1 MKLKLFK
8 TFQQEVIAA
17 FLGSAVITVTAE
29 LIFWMI
35 IQETGEA
42 LRKRGYRSAMIG
54 PDGIRPSSLM
64 IFTAVSGIMLFSL
77 LCYVQIRSRMR
88 YVKSLLICIEQIAQG
103 DLEIEVPVEGN
114 DEFTRMAKSLNT
126 LQQNIREIMER
137 ERIAEHTKND
147 LVSSVAHDLRTPL
160 TSVIGYL
167 GWVRDQSDLDAA
179 TRQKYIDIAFNK
191 ACSLEKLTNELFGFV
206 KLEHRELELHLGEL
220 NLVQLMEQM
229 LDESTFSFVQNELKV
244 QFVCSTPQIMIE
256 ADGDLLA
263 RMFANLISNAVKYGK
278 EGKLLRIEMES
289 DSRNAVTRV
298 INYGHVIPKE
308 ELELIFRKFYR
319 IEQSRSQNT
328 GGTGLGL
335 AIVQQIV
342 QLHRGNIKV
351 NSDLRGTVFEVTLP
365 LRQEEGQGE
374 K

>member
-35 IQETGEA
+35 IQETGET

-64 IFTAVSGIMLFSL
+64 IFIAVSGIILFSL
-77 LCYVQIRSRMR
+77 LCYLQIRSRMR
-88 YVKSLLICIEQIAQG
+88 YVKSLLTCIEQIAQG

-126 LQQNIREIMER
+126 LQENIREIMER

-191 ACSLEKLTNELFGFV
+191 ARSLEKLTNELFGFV

-289 DSRNAVTRV
+289 DGRSAVTRV
-298 INYGHVIPKE
+298 INYGHVIPRE

-319 IEQSRSQNT
+319 IEQSRSQDT

-342 QLHRGNIKV
+342 QLHSGTIKV

>member
-1 MKLKLFK
+1 MKLKLLK
-8 TFQQEVIAA
+8 TFQQEIIFA
-17 FLGSAVITVTAE
+17 FSGSAVVTVAVE
-29 LIFWMI
+29 LILWLIM
-35 IQETGEA
+35 QEMSEV
-42 LRKRGYRSAMIG
+42 LRKKGYRSAMIG
-54 PDGIRPSSLM
+54 PDGIRPSSL
-64 IFTAVSGIMLFSL
+64 IILVGVSGIVLFSL
-77 LCYVQIRSRMR
+77 LCYVQIRRRMR
-88 YVKSLLICIEQIAQG
+88 YVKSLLTCIEQIAQG
-103 DLEIEVPVEGN
+103 DLEIKVPVEGN
-114 DEFTRMAKSLNT
+114 DEFTGMARSLNT
-126 LQQNIREIMER
+126 LQQNIRDIMER

-167 GWVRDQSDLDAA
+167 GWVRDQSDLDPA
-179 TRQKYIDIAFNK
+179 TRQKYIDIAYNK
-191 ACSLEKLTNELFGFV
+191 ARSLEKLTNELFGFV

-229 LDESTFSFVQNELKV
+229 LDESTYSFVQNELKV
-244 QFVCSTPQIMIE
+244 QFVCSTTQIMIE
-256 ADGDLLA
+256 ADGELLA

-278 EGKLLRIEMES
+278 EGKLLRIEMGA
-289 DSRNAVTRV
+289 DSRDAVTRV
-298 INYGHVIPKE
+298 INYGHVIPKQ
-308 ELELIFRKFYR
+308 ELDLIFRKFYR
-319 IEQSRSQNT
+319 IEQSRSQDT

-342 QLHRGNIKV
+342 QLHRGSIKV